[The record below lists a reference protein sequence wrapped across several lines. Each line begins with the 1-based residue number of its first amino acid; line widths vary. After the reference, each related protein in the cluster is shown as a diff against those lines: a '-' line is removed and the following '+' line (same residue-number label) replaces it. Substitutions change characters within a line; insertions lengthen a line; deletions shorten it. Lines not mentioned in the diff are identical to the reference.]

1 MVFLKIFCRIISFFL
16 AYIKKKQYL
25 CGIFWERVIMKSD
38 KSTLSAIRKFLVEYK
53 EEYLFGL
60 VLLTLVGLS
69 YGLAPL
75 IPHKVFYEII
85 SPMQNTAIITVTLLC
100 TWAMIR
106 HTNGIRVRYVQAWI
120 MAAFSVIM
128 IAGVTYR
135 MFVNADLLPAEG
147 IFSFEGWEML
157 GGDLIAWLIL
167 AYPSELLRP
176 GWLTLK
182 NSLKRILPV
191 VIIGLIDWFVPW
203 DLRWLLALVPVVWVA
218 LLFRHLHDYRRY
230 AEENYGTVEQTDEKW
245 VIRYLV
251 MVLVLGISYTYLCF
265 SEEPTRLFT
274 QQWLMLFVI
283 VYTND
288 QVIFRAKPWIENAE
302 EEEEEATTE
311 SNADYRAKLEE
322 WMKTEKPYTNPEF
335 RLNDLR
341 QVLPLNRTYLS
352 QLINAEYGCN
362 FYQFVTNYRID
373 EAKRLMKEKPD
384 FKMQDIAE
392 QCGFSSPVVFSRI
405 FVRET
410 GETPSEWC
418 ANNR

>member
-1 MVFLKIFCRIISFFL
+1 
-16 AYIKKKQYL
+16 
-25 CGIFWERVIMKSD
+25 MKGE
-38 KSTLSAIRKFLVEYK
+38 KNTLSTIRKFLVEYK

-69 YGLAPL
+69 YWLAPL

-85 SPMQNTAIITVTLLC
+85 SPVQNTAIITVTLLC

-106 HTNGIRVRYVQAWI
+106 HTDGIRVRYVQARI
-120 MAAFSVIM
+120 MGTISAIM
-128 IAGVTYR
+128 IAGISYR
-135 MFVNADLLPAEG
+135 MSVNAELLPAEG
-147 IFSFEGWEML
+147 TFSFEGWEMVC
-157 GGDLIAWLIL
+157 GDLLAWLIL

-176 GWLTLK
+176 GWLTWK
-182 NSLKRILPV
+182 SGLKRLLPV
-191 VIIGLIDWFVPW
+191 LVLGAIDLFVPW

-218 LLFRHLHDYRRY
+218 LLFRHVHYYRLY
-230 AEENYGTVEQTDEKW
+230 AEENYGSVEQTDERW
-245 VIRYLV
+245 IIRYLT
-251 MVLVLGISYTYLCF
+251 MVLVLGISYIYICF

-274 QQWLMLFVI
+274 QEWLMFFVI
-283 VYTND
+283 IYTND
-288 QVIFRAKPWIENAE
+288 QIIFHSKPWIENAE
-302 EEEEEATTE
+302 EEEEEEEEATIE
-311 SNADYRAKLEE
+311 IDADNRAKLEQ
-322 WMKTEKPYTNPEF
+322 WMETEKPYLNPDF

-362 FYQFVTNYRID
+362 FYQFVTNYRIE
-373 EAKRLMKEKPD
+373 EAKRLMREQPD
-384 FKMQDIAE
+384 LKMQDIAE

>member
-1 MVFLKIFCRIISFFL
+1 MYSILVWVYKMEEKYR
-16 AYIKKKQYL
+16 
-25 CGIFWERVIMKSD
+25 KSLRHFYYEYR
-38 KSTLSAIRKFLVEYK
+38 SELV
-53 EEYLFGL
+53 FGL
-60 VLLTLVGLS
+60 LLFAAVVVS
-69 YGLAPL
+69 YALAPL
-75 IPHKVFYEII
+75 IPIDIFRSII
-85 SPMQNTAIITVTLLC
+85 SPIQNTAIITVTLIS

-106 HTNGIRVRYVQAWI
+106 HTDGIRVRYVQAWI
-120 MAAFSVIM
+120 MGTISAIM
-128 IAGVTYR
+128 IAGVSYR
-135 MFVNADLLPAEG
+135 MSVNAELLPAEG
-147 IFSFEGWEML
+147 TFSFEGWEMV
-157 GGDLIAWLIL
+157 GGDLLAWLIL
-167 AYPSELLRP
+167 AYPSELLNP
-176 GWLTLK
+176 GWLTWK
-182 NSLKRILPV
+182 NSLKRLLPV
-191 VIIGLIDWFVPW
+191 VVLGVIDMLVPL

-230 AEENYGTVEQTDEKW
+230 AEENYGSVEQTDEKW
-245 VIRYLV
+245 VIRYLL

-265 SEEPTRLFT
+265 SNEPTRLFT

-283 VYTND
+283 IYTND

-302 EEEEEATTE
+302 EEEEAKIE

-322 WMKTEKPYTNPEF
+322 WMDTEKPYLNPEF

-352 QLINAEYGCN
+352 QLINTEYNCT
-362 FYQFVTNYRID
+362 FYQFVTNYRIE

-384 FKMQDIAE
+384 LKMQDIAE

-410 GETPSEWC
+410 GMTPSEWC